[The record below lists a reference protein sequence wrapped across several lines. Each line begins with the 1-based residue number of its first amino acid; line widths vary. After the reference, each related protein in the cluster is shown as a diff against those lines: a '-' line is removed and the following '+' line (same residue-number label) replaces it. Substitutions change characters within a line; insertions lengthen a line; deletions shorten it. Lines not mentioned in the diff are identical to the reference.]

1 MSNDI
6 SITKYDNG
14 ICTIERTQF
23 LGSSVEGSSSAFACG
38 KNKFDKSFREKR
50 VHFYGDHIKTEH
62 FSCTFLFFGNVI
74 RNVVNTVLI
83 QYIPVLPQDAS
94 FRMPEQLSFIQ

>member
-38 KNKFDKSFREKR
+38 KNKFDKNFREHMNK
-50 VHFYGDHIKTEH
+50 YKK
-62 FSCTFLFFGNVI
+62 N
-74 RNVVNTVLI
+74 
-83 QYIPVLPQDAS
+83 
-94 FRMPEQLSFIQ
+94 